1 MFFIKRR
8 ESCSTSTWSGIA
20 GQKMGKKAKLGN
32 ERGERE
38 RERERLQRPQRPH
51 TKKESE
57 RKEAPVRLGLS
68 LL

>member
-38 RERERLQRPQRPH
+38 REREITTASKATHQEGKRAEGSTCALR
-51 TKKESE
+51 S
-57 RKEAPVRLGLS
+57 
-68 LL
+68 